1 MRLISDLLRK
11 VITSLRNR
19 LGLFLQYANA
29 GIRNISAWTH
39 RWQKSVQWGHRY
51 PPEHFDHYIDLHY
64 QLPKLRSSFP
74 FERGV
79 WASFAIGPHTKRVLD
94 LGCGDGFFPR
104 HFLSLR
110 VDEIVA
116 VDFDATAISHARRF
130 NSAPNIKYL
139 LSDIRHSF
147 PVGEFDLV
155 TWDAA
160 IEHFTEQEIGDIMT
174 NIKAV
179 LIHEGVMA
187 GYTIKKDDHA
197 RGPLHHL
204 HEYEFESKED
214 LARFFTPWFQNV
226 QVFET
231 NFPARTN
238 YYFFASDGK
247 LPFDSGQSLTI
258 RQQPSG

>member
-1 MRLISDLLRK
+1 M
-11 VITSLRNR
+11 
-19 LGLFLQYANA
+19 
-29 GIRNISAWTH
+29 
-39 RWQKSVQWGHRY
+39 
-51 PPEHFDHYIDLHY
+51 
-64 QLPKLRSSFP
+64 
-74 FERGV
+74 
-79 WASFAIGPHTKRVLD
+79 
-94 LGCGDGFFPR
+94 
-104 HFLSLR
+104 
-110 VDEIVA
+110 
-116 VDFDATAISHARRF
+116 
-130 NSAPNIKYL
+130 
-139 LSDIRHSF
+139 
-147 PVGEFDLV
+147 